1 MECTPWIYHLEA
13 GLLTVKAGGIL
24 EDALKKFFD
33 ELLKQRLFIED
44 IMGIF
49 DNSGYLN
56 LLFGQSKNYENGITD
71 FEIKSR
77 DENGSDINNERLQR
91 NTGYI
96 QYINNYNILNRENFK
111 NENISYLKEAENII
125 NVFDSRSVFNESIGI
140 LEDGLRETY
149 VYPRYKVYNN
159 YFTGETIENNLTDIF
174 NNKNYSSTV
183 VSGGDIFNEV
193 WSNNYNAV
201 TEKTEEELL
210 QSVIKQSDKKYY
222 VNTKLNGGREYLTL
236 NNGKKTETNKWVEDA
251 IEPNESGKVNIT
263 LNNYSNIYN
272 QADEESIIDSIAK
285 KIIEYAQS
293 GAEGVHI

>member
-1 MECTPWIYHLEA
+1 
-13 GLLTVKAGGIL
+13 
-24 EDALKKFFD
+24 
-33 ELLKQRLFIED
+33 
-44 IMGIF
+44 MGIF

-56 LLFGQSKNYENGITD
+56 LLFGQSENYENGITD

-77 DENGSDINNERLQR
+77 DENSSDINNERLQR

-111 NENISYLKEAENII
+111 NENISYLKEAKNII
-125 NVFDSRSVFNESIGI
+125 NVFDSRSIFNESIGI

-159 YFTGETIENNLTDIF
+159 YFTGGTIENNLTEIF

-236 NNGKKTETNKWVEDA
+236 NNGKKTETNKWVENA

>member
-1 MECTPWIYHLEA
+1 M
-13 GLLTVKAGGIL
+13 

-33 ELLKQRLFIED
+33 ELFRQRLFIED

-56 LLFGQSKNYENGITD
+56 LLFEQSENYENGITD

-77 DENGSDINNERLQR
+77 DKNGSDIDNERLQR

-96 QYINNYNILNRENFK
+96 QYINNYNILNHENFK

-125 NVFDSRSVFNESIGI
+125 NVFDSRSVTNEKTDI
-140 LEDGLRETY
+140 LEDILRESY
-149 VYPRYKVYNN
+149 VYQKYKVYNN
-159 YFTGETIENNLTDIF
+159 YFTGGTNEIKIADIF
-174 NNKNYSSTV
+174 DNKNYSSTV
-183 VSGGDIFNEV
+183 VLGRDVFNKA
-193 WSNNYNAV
+193 WGSSYNTV
-201 TEKTEEELL
+201 TEKTEELL

-222 VNTKLNGGREYLTL
+222 INNKLSDEREYLTL
-236 NNGKKTETNKWVEDA
+236 NNVKKPQINKYLEN
-251 IEPNESGKVNIT
+251 EPYESGNVNIT
-263 LNNYSNIYN
+263 LNNYSSIYN

-285 KIIEYAQS
+285 RIIEYAES